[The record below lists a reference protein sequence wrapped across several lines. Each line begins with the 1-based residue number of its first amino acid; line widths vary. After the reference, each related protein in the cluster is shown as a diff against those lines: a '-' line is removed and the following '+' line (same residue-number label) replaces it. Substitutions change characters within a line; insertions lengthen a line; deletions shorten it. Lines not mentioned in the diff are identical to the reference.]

1 MKQKFIDL
9 YMNLAHEVSQMSS
22 AVRLKVGTVIVKD
35 HMVTYGYNGTPAGW
49 DNNCEDRDWDMGAG
63 SYLTQEEFDARYP
76 YKEWHDDAER
86 VVRYGLKTK
95 PEVLHS
101 EANALMKIAKSTI
114 SSEGAT
120 LFCTHA
126 PCIDCAKMIYQA
138 GIFTVYYRDTYKN
151 ELGLEF
157 LIKSGVNVTKYS
169 EE

>member
-1 MKQKFIDL
+1 
-9 YMNLAHEVSQMSS
+9 MNLAQSVSQLSS

-35 HMVTYGYNGTPAGW
+35 NVVTYGYNGTPAGW
-49 DNNCEDRDWDMGAG
+49 DNNCEELVYRIA
-63 SYLTQEEFDARYP
+63 QEP
-76 YKEWHDDAER
+76 I
-86 VVRYGLKTK
+86 LKTK

-101 EANALMKIAKSTI
+101 EANALMKISKSTI

-120 LFCTHA
+120 LFCTHL

>member
-9 YMNLAHEVSQMSS
+9 YMKMAQSVSELSS
-22 AVRLKVGTVIVKD
+22 AVRLQVGTVIVKD
-35 HMVTYGYNGTPAGW
+35 NVVTFGYNGTPSGW
-49 DNNCEDRDWDMGAG
+49 NNNCEDVETSYDERD
-63 SYLTQEEFDARYP
+63 RYYSTDWKYDP
-76 YKEWHDDAER
+76 ETKKYTR
-86 VVRYGLKTK
+86 LKTK

-101 EANALMKIAKSTI
+101 EANALMKIAKSAV

-151 ELGLEF
+151 ELGLDF
-157 LIKSGVNVTKYS
+157 LIKSGVNVTKYQ
-169 EE
+169 

>member
-1 MKQKFIDL
+1 
-9 YMNLAHEVSQMSS
+9 MNMAQSVSQLSS

-35 HMVTYGYNGTPAGW
+35 HVVTFGYNGTPAGW
-49 DNNCEDRDWDMGAG
+49 DNTCE
-63 SYLTQEEFDARYP
+63 
-76 YKEWHDDAER
+76 YKEYPDKYDKNYEWRDLKYSLQESDGTYYR
-86 VVRYGLKTK
+86 LKTK

-120 LFCTHA
+120 LFCTHV
-126 PCIDCAKMIYQA
+126 PCIDCAKMIHQA

-169 EE
+169 GE

>member
-9 YMNLAHEVSQMSS
+9 YMKMAQSVSDLSS
-22 AVRLKVGTVIVKD
+22 AVRLQVGTVIVKD
-35 HMVTYGYNGTPAGW
+35 NVVTFGYNGTPSGW
-49 DNNCEDRDWDMGAG
+49 DNVCEDETVELYSGYEGAIHR
-63 SYLTQEEFDARYP
+63 T
-76 YKEWHDDAER
+76 
-86 VVRYGLKTK
+86 VLKTK

-126 PCIDCAKMIYQA
+126 PCIDCAKMIHQA

-151 ELGLEF
+151 EFGLDF
-157 LIKSGVNVTKYS
+157 LIKSGVNVTKYQ
-169 EE
+169 

>member
-9 YMNLAHEVSQMSS
+9 YMKMAQSVSELSS
-22 AVRLKVGTVIVKD
+22 AVRLQVGTVIVKD
-35 HMVTYGYNGTPAGW
+35 NVVTFGYNGTPSGW
-49 DNNCEDRDWDMGAG
+49 DNTCE
-63 SYLTQEEFDARYP
+63 
-76 YKEWHDDAER
+76 YKEYPDKYDKHSEWADLYFPLQEPDGTYYR
-86 VVRYGLKTK
+86 LKTK

-101 EANALMKIAKSTI
+101 EANALMKIAKSTV
-114 SSEGAT
+114 SSEEAT

-157 LIKSGVNVTKYS
+157 LIKSGVNVTRYQ
-169 EE
+169 E

>member
-1 MKQKFIDL
+1 MKMAQNISEL
-9 YMNLAHEVSQMSS
+9 SS

-35 HMVTYGYNGTPAGW
+35 NVITFGYNGTPSGW
-49 DNNCEDRDWDMGAG
+49 DNNCE
-63 SYLTQEEFDARYP
+63 
-76 YKEWHDDAER
+76 YKEYPDKYDKNYEYR
-86 VVRYGLKTK
+86 DLYYPLQEPDGTYYRLKTK

-138 GIFTVYYRDTYKN
+138 GIFTVYYRDTYRN

-157 LIKSGVNVTKYS
+157 LIKSGVNVNKYQ
-169 EE
+169 E

>member
-1 MKQKFIDL
+1 MKQKFVDL
-9 YMNLAHEVSQMSS
+9 YMKMAQNISELSS

-35 HMVTYGYNGTPAGW
+35 NVVTFGYNGTPSGW
-49 DNNCEDRDWDMGAG
+49 DNDCEYREHFHYGHNFGEFAADYFDQ
-63 SYLTQEEFDARYP
+63 QEEDGTRY
-76 YKEWHDDAER
+76 R
-86 VVRYGLKTK
+86 LKTK

-138 GIFTVYYRDTYKN
+138 GIFTVYYRDTYRN

-157 LIKSGVNVTKYS
+157 LIKSGVNVNKYQ
-169 EE
+169 E

>member
-1 MKQKFIDL
+1 MKMAQNISEL
-9 YMNLAHEVSQMSS
+9 SS

-35 HMVTYGYNGTPAGW
+35 NVITFGYNGTPSGW
-49 DNNCEDRDWDMGAG
+49 DNNCE
-63 SYLTQEEFDARYP
+63 
-76 YKEWHDDAER
+76 YKEYPDKYDKNYEYR
-86 VVRYGLKTK
+86 DLYYPLQEPDGTYYRLKTK

-126 PCIDCAKMIYQA
+126 HCIVCAKMIYQA
-138 GIFTVYYRDTYKN
+138 GIFTVYYRDTYRN

-157 LIKSGVNVTKYS
+157 LIKSGVNVNKYQ
-169 EE
+169 E

>member
-9 YMNLAHEVSQMSS
+9 YMDLAESVSQMST
-22 AVRLKVGTVIVKD
+22 AVKLKVGTVIVKD
-35 HMVTYGYNGTPAGW
+35 HIITYGYNGTPSGW

-63 SYLTQEEFDARYP
+63 PYLTQEEFDSRYP
-76 YKEWHDDAER
+76 YEGWNVGAER

-101 EANALMKIAKSTI
+101 EANALMKIAKSTV

-126 PCIDCAKMIYQA
+126 PCIDCAKMIHQA
-138 GIFTVYYRDTYKN
+138 GIFSVYYRN
-151 ELGLEF
+151 EYRSTDGINFLE
-157 LIKSGVNVTKYS
+157 KSGITIQKA
-169 EE
+169 

>member
-1 MKQKFIDL
+1 MKKKFIDL
-9 YMNLAHEVSQMSS
+9 YMNLAQDVSQMSY
-22 AVRLKVGTVIVKD
+22 ARRLKVGTVIVKD
-35 HMVTYGYNGTPAGW
+35 NVVTYGYNGTPSGW
-49 DNNCEDRDWDMGAG
+49 DNNCEDEVLDIYSGFEGAIH
-63 SYLTQEEFDARYP
+63 STR
-76 YKEWHDDAER
+76 
-86 VVRYGLKTK
+86 LKTK

-114 SSEGAT
+114 SSEEAT

-169 EE
+169 RE

>member
-1 MKQKFIDL
+1 MAQNISEL
-9 YMNLAHEVSQMSS
+9 SS

-35 HMVTYGYNGTPAGW
+35 NVITFGYNGTPSGW
-49 DNNCEDRDWDMGAG
+49 DNNCE
-63 SYLTQEEFDARYP
+63 
-76 YKEWHDDAER
+76 YKEYPDKYDKNYEYR
-86 VVRYGLKTK
+86 DLYYPLQEPDGTYYRLKTK

-138 GIFTVYYRDTYKN
+138 GIFTVYYRDTYRN

-157 LIKSGVNVTKYS
+157 LIKSGVNVNKYQ
-169 EE
+169 E

>member
-1 MKQKFIDL
+1 MKKKFIDL

-49 DNNCEDRDWDMGAG
+49 DNVCEDRDWDMGAG
-63 SYLTQEEFDARYP
+63 PYLTQEEFDARYP

-86 VVRYGLKTK
+86 VVCYGLKTK

-114 SSEGAT
+114 NSEGAT

-157 LIKSGVNVTKYS
+157 LTKSGVNVTKYS
-169 EE
+169 GE

>member
-9 YMNLAHEVSQMSS
+9 YMNMAQSISQLSS

-35 HMVTYGYNGTPAGW
+35 NVVTFGYNGTPAGW
-49 DNNCEDRDWDMGAG
+49 DNDCEYREYPDKWNKQPEYAD
-63 SYLTQEEFDARYP
+63 FDYP
-76 YKEWHDDAER
+76 LLEQDGTMYR
-86 VVRYGLKTK
+86 LKTK

-157 LIKSGVNVTKYS
+157 LTKSGVNVTKYPG
-169 EE
+169 

>member
-1 MKQKFIDL
+1 
-9 YMNLAHEVSQMSS
+9 MNMAQSVSQLSS

-35 HMVTYGYNGTPAGW
+35 NVVTFGYNGTPSGW
-49 DNNCEDRDWDMGAG
+49 DNNCEDTVFVINEEVMGTDMVSLG
-63 SYLTQEEFDARYP
+63 YTQTDNSNWI
-76 YKEWHDDAER
+76 K
-86 VVRYGLKTK
+86 LKTK

-138 GIFTVYYRDTYKN
+138 GIFTVYYHDTYKN

-157 LIKSGVNVTKYS
+157 LTKSGVNVTKYQG
-169 EE
+169 

>member
-9 YMNLAHEVSQMSS
+9 YMNLAHDVSQMST
-22 AVRLKVGTVIVKD
+22 AVKLKVGTVIVKD
-35 HMVTYGYNGTPAGW
+35 HIITYGYNGTPSGW

-63 SYLTQEEFDARYP
+63 PYLTSEEFDARYP
-76 YKEWHDDAER
+76 YEGWHVGAER
-86 VVRYGLKTK
+86 VIRYGLKTK
-95 PEVLHS
+95 PETLHS

-138 GIFTVYYRDTYKN
+138 GIFSVYYRN
-151 ELGLEF
+151 EYRSTDGINFLE
-157 LIKSGVNVTKYS
+157 KSGITIQKA
-169 EE
+169 

>member
-1 MKQKFIDL
+1 MAQS
-9 YMNLAHEVSQMSS
+9 VSQLSS

-35 HMVTYGYNGTPAGW
+35 NVVTFGYNGTPSGW
-49 DNNCEDRDWDMGAG
+49 DNHCEDTVFVINEEVMGTDMVSLG
-63 SYLTQEEFDARYP
+63 YTQTDNSNWI
-76 YKEWHDDAER
+76 K
-86 VVRYGLKTK
+86 LKTK

-138 GIFTVYYRDTYKN
+138 RIFTVYYRDTYKN

-157 LIKSGVNVTKYS
+157 LTKSGVNVTKYQG
-169 EE
+169 

>member
-1 MKQKFIDL
+1 MKKKFIDL
-9 YMNLAHEVSQMSS
+9 YMNMAQSVSQLSS

-35 HMVTYGYNGTPAGW
+35 NVVTFGYNGTPSGW
-49 DNNCEDRDWDMGAG
+49 DNVCEDKEYLNRSNNRGEFV
-63 SYLTQEEFDARYP
+63 SYDFD
-76 YKEWHDDAER
+76 YKDETGKLYR
-86 VVRYGLKTK
+86 LKTK
-95 PEVLHS
+95 PETLHS

-157 LIKSGVNVTKYS
+157 LTKSGVNVTKYS
-169 EE
+169 E